1 MKMQKYTLGFAL
13 LMVFAVSLTLI
24 ATAQNK
30 NSGSPKNT
38 PAQASA
44 YKLSGPYVHN
54 NLTVFLVHGK
64 DMIKGKDILTLQE
77 AMERKIVIVHETKE
91 VNELAIENTSKT
103 LDVFV
108 QSGDI
113 VKGGQQDRMLAVDL
127 IVPPRSGKIPI
138 AAFCVESGRWSKR
151 GNEEST
157 QFTGSSDRIATRD
170 LKIAANSS
178 KSQSEVWEKVGEA
191 QDKLSQN
198 VGGSV
203 NSSKSGSSL
212 QLSLEN
218 IKVKETTDGYIKQLS
233 QIVEGQTDVIGYAFA
248 INGHVNSAD
257 VYASSALFKKL
268 WPKLLKA
275 TAIEAVADL
284 TRDLKFEPVSRAQ
297 VDAFFAKTE
306 KGKASE
312 KNVNSRTKMVTRETD
327 DGLFL
332 ESRDMKAD
340 SMWVHRSYVLK

>member
-1 MKMQKYTLGFAL
+1 MKMQRYAIGLAL
-13 LMVFAVSLTLI
+13 LMVFAVSL
-24 ATAQNK
+24 AVHVTAQSK
-30 NSGSPKNT
+30 STGSPKNK
-38 PAQASA
+38 PAQAEA

-64 DMIKGKDILTLQE
+64 NMIKGNTILTLQE

-91 VNELAIENTSKT
+91 VNELAIENTSKDQ
-103 LDVFV
+103 DVFV

-127 IVPPRSGKIPI
+127 IVPPRSGKISI

-151 GNEEST
+151 GNEASA
-157 QFTGSSDRIATRD
+157 QFTGSSDRIATKD

-178 KSQSEVWEKVGEA
+178 KSQGEVWEKVGEA

-203 NSSKSGSSL
+203 NSTQSESSL

-218 IKVKETTDGYIKQLS
+218 NRVKETSEGYIKKLS
-233 QIVEGQTDVIGYAFA
+233 QIIQGQTDVIGYAFA

-268 WPKLLKA
+268 WQKLLKA
-275 TAIEAVADL
+275 TAIEAVSELKGDM
-284 TRDLKFEPVSRAQ
+284 KFEPVSQEQ
-297 VDAFFAKTE
+297 VQAFFAAAE

-312 KNVNSRTKMVTRETD
+312 NNVNDRTKMVTRETD
-327 DGLFL
+327 QDLFM
-332 ESRDMKAD
+332 ESRDMKANA
-340 SMWVHRSYVLK
+340 MWIHRSYVKK